1 MGFGGSDGGL
11 VSLAS
16 EKEGV
21 DKARVFSG
29 GFWPRTKYSKSNFSC
44 ITVVLI

>member
-16 EKEGV
+16 EEGV